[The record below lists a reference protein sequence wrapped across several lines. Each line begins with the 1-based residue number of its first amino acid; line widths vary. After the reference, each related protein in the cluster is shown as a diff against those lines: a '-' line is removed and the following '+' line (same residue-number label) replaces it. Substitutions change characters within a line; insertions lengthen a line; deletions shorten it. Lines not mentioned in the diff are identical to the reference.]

1 MDKDSAREILKS
13 LLNLLRYRVPVQ
25 RLPKILRELYKETI
39 WEEQA
44 NGFTDEA
51 AADFMCWIEKA
62 LEIAVKTLGEKE
74 NRSDQEDER

>member
-1 MDKDSAREILKS
+1 MDKESAREILKN
-13 LLNLLRYRVPVQ
+13 LLNHLRYRVPVQ

-51 AADFMCWIEKA
+51 AAECMCWIEKA
-62 LEIAVKTLGEKE
+62 LEIAVKALGEKE
-74 NRSDQEDER
+74 NRADQEDER